1 MAFHRLL
8 QEHNKPPPDQ
18 LDVSSLNER
27 SASTN
32 NSTASVVPAVRTND
46 CGKVGRLDIIG
57 DVSCSNK
64 PPGPSTVTI
73 KTEPKDETGGEDHG
87 SNLRGR
93 GISYGKHKGDKDEE
107 DVYARAK
114 RLRRYS
120 NCSSEDLTQL
130 ESEKYRE
137 LRNKNNEASRRSRA
151 NRKSREVE
159 MRDHALKLEAENRRL
174 KVKADEMEKLVKRL
188 RNCLMQL
195 VLKRR

>member
-1 MAFHRLL
+1 MSF
-8 QEHNKPPPDQ
+8 
-18 LDVSSLNER
+18 DVSSLQETKSILDVKTDTKKID
-27 SASTN
+27 SADSPSQQPPNIKIEPRDEAT
-32 NSTASVVPAVRTND
+32 STAD
-46 CGKVGRLDIIG
+46 DDLDSSIL
-57 DVSCSNK
+57 
-64 PPGPSTVTI
+64 PI
-73 KTEPKDETGGEDHG
+73 KRKTKQE
-87 SNLRGR
+87 
-93 GISYGKHKGDKDEE
+93 IEE
-107 DVYARAK
+107 DDRQRRANK

-159 MRDHALKLEAENRRL
+159 MREYADKLETENRRL
-174 KVKADEMEKLVKRL
+174 KVKAEEMETLVKTL